1 MEEEARGSS
10 MFTKRRLVVIVTVV
24 TLVAVSLVAVSVGVY
39 WERQGPPPLLTPP
52 YIRLEALLDEPMGH
66 GWGVD
71 IPGWALSQLLFS
83 AGCCS
88 WSDRPGQFT
97 LLLWPHLKLQ
107 AHTLKPAEGDR
118 HEDMHQF
125 FSPFPEQ
132 GFCPRG
138 AVCGQVPFSED
149 LHRSTCLPYS
159 TQVRF
164 TAAGLGRCMEA
175 SEAEVK
181 H

>member
-1 MEEEARGSS
+1 MYQEETSCHSHLCHPSSCESGGCVCWCLLGETRPSSPFDTSVHTARG
-10 MFTKRRLVVIVTVV
+10 TAGRAHETR
-24 TLVAVSLVAVSVGVY
+24 
-39 WERQGPPPLLTPP
+39 
-52 YIRLEALLDEPMGH
+52 MG
-66 GWGVD
+66 GGYSWL
-71 IPGWALSQLLFS
+71 WAFSQLLFS

-88 WSDRPGQFT
+88 WSDRKGQFT
-97 LLLWPHLKLQ
+97 LLIWPHLKLQ

-125 FSPFPEQ
+125 FSPFSEQ

-149 LHRSTCLPYS
+149 FYRSTCLPYS